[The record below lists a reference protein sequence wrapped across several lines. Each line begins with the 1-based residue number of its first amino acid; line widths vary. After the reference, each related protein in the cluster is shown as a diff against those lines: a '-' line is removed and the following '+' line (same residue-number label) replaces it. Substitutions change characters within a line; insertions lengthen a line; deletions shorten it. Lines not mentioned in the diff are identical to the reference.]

1 MDDDSV
7 LALTQISIT
16 MFVDAT
22 RKYLQVFEMREK
34 CFGPGYKTFLFM
46 FFWLANEKLAS
57 RQLKG

>member
-1 MDDDSV
+1 
-7 LALTQISIT
+7 
-16 MFVDAT
+16 
-22 RKYLQVFEMREK
+22 VFEMREK